1 MNTGWVPRWL
11 NPVSRHST
19 VSFVTSSHRAV
30 VCWAQSGKIT
40 FRYLDIIN
48 IAWAGVHLR
57 WSLIA
62 VIMQHQNNKT
72 VN

>member
-1 MNTGWVPRWL
+1 MLFNDKVLIESHLEGSFKINTGWVPRWL

-30 VCWAQSGKIT
+30 VCWAQLGKIT

-48 IAWAGVHLR
+48 IAWAGVH
-57 WSLIA
+57 
-62 VIMQHQNNKT
+62 
-72 VN
+72 